1 MGSLTDGLDLHS
13 DDLMTPCRCPNTPGK
28 PAKDKHHTSYC
39 ETGRK
44 EEAKAIHV
52 ELPQPRRWHR

>member
-1 MGSLTDGLDLHS
+1 MGAL
-13 DDLMTPCRCPNTPGK
+13 TPCPCPCPLTPGK

-44 EEAKAIHV
+44 VEAKAIYV
-52 ELPQPRRWHR
+52 ELPRRYGAR